1 MLKQTVAV
9 NDSCAPST
17 TLAVDGEMETAGE
30 QVCPLVTVTLAVADF
45 EGSATLV
52 ATMVTV
58 AGEGTVAG
66 AI

>member
-9 NDSCAPST
+9 NGSCAPSA
-17 TLAVDGEMETAGE
+17 TLAVAGEMETGGE

-66 AI
+66 AV